1 MIASHLIHFSGS
13 SCFLSLSAIMAKIY
27 FYFSPKIGIPQ
38 VFSISIND
46 NCYLPSF
53 RATNLRVILEFSFSL
68 TLPIKSFSK
77 SCQLY
82 L

>member
-1 MIASHLIHFSGS
+1 MHFPGS
-13 SCFLSLSAIMAKIY
+13 SSFLSLNVIMAKIY

-46 NCYLPSF
+46 NYHLPSF

-68 TLPIKSFSK
+68 TLPVKSFSK

-82 L
+82 F